1 MYDGTE
7 GPRTAVTSKVF
18 VRSRK
23 TGDMVSPEQALLE
36 DREIAK
42 AHRRNSTVRL
52 ILVVFAWMVVVG
64 GVISLLL
71 K

>member
-7 GPRTAVTSKVF
+7 GPRTTVLPKVF

-23 TGDMVSPEQALLE
+23 TGDLVSPEQALAE
-36 DREIAK
+36 DREMAN
-42 AHRRNSTVRL
+42 AHRRNSTLRL